1 MLCYLRPISPSL
13 SPSDSIRLSDR
24 FFPRFLKLQ
33 RIGARSEGESFSNTV
48 ADRPPWEAVSDYL
61 GIWVLDT
68 QKKVLEGVPRL
79 WLGPNPVLA
88 VVSTGSEPDDGQSW
102 SLPFK

>member
-1 MLCYLRPISPSL
+1 M
-13 SPSDSIRLSDR
+13 
-24 FFPRFLKLQ
+24 
-33 RIGARSEGESFSNTV
+33 
-48 ADRPPWEAVSDYL
+48 SDYL

>member
-1 MLCYLRPISPSL
+1 MI
-13 SPSDSIRLSDR
+13 DS
-24 FFPRFLKLQ
+24 FLGFSNS
-33 RIGARSEGESFSNTV
+33 RGSGARSPGESFSNTV